1 MIQMPKIEIAPYV
14 NLFLR
19 RKWWIVFPFI
29 LSLIGGA
36 GYLSVC
42 PSMYRASTLILL
54 EPQSIPESFVRST
67 ITETMEGRL
76 RTISQQI
83 NSRTNLEKIIQEFH
97 LDRQPPGE
105 TLNKVIG
112 AIQRHLPF
120 IGQSY
125 PPDQLAQNNERL
137 LLLTLVDEMRKNLE
151 LNTRGTAAQGGREQ
165 STAFEISFAW
175 GNQEIVAPVVNAIAA
190 RFIEENLNAR
200 EEMAISTTDFL
211 DKETSTLRS
220 ELEVREKELEAF
232 KKEYIGMLPD
242 QLESNINI
250 LNQLRDQMSSL
261 ERTAIQER
269 QQAMFLQ
276 TQEELARAER
286 NAAASFAR
294 PEQGGTTS
302 PRGQSQIMTSEQ
314 FTSGSLDELETEL
327 RRLSST
333 YTEKH
338 PDIISLKRRI
348 EALIKEG
355 QSTGGGPGGAAS
367 TSSRGHASLRTGA
380 VNANID
386 SYRRQIEEVQKQI
399 ESYKQRVER
408 TPQVEMELNKILRGY
423 ETVRQ
428 RYDSL
433 LSRKLD
439 AKMAEQMERRKKGE
453 QFRILDPAVRPPE
466 PYKPSLPK
474 ILFVTLAV
482 GLAFG
487 FCLAY
492 LREAMDPCFYNPE
505 ELEAYLDTHVI
516 LCLPIA
522 EKDAANS

>member
-1 MIQMPKIEIAPYV
+1 MIQTPKLELRPYL
-14 NLFLR
+14 NLSMR
-19 RKWWIVFPFI
+19 RKWSIILPLVFSIF
-29 LSLIGGA
+29 GGV

-42 PSMYRASTLILL
+42 PRIYRASTLILL

-67 ITETMEGRL
+67 VSETMEGRL

-83 NSRTNLEKIIQEFH
+83 NSRTNLEKIIHDFQ

-105 TLNKVIG
+105 KLNKAIG
-112 AIQRHLPF
+112 AIRRHLPF
-120 IGQSY
+120 MEQPHPS
-125 PPDQLAQNNERL
+125 DQLEQNNERL
-137 LLLTLVDEMRKNLE
+137 LLLTLVDEMKKNLE
-151 LNTRGTAAQGGREQ
+151 LNTRGASASGGREQ

-175 GNQEIVAPVVNAIAA
+175 HNQELVAPVVNAIAGK
-190 RFIEENLNAR
+190 FIEENLNAR

-211 DKETSTLRS
+211 DKETASLRG
-220 ELEVREKELEAF
+220 ELEAREKDLEAF
-232 KKEYIGMLPD
+232 KKEHIGMLPD

-286 NAAASFAR
+286 NEAASPAR
-294 PEQGGTTS
+294 PEQGGTTG

-348 EALIKEG
+348 EALKKEG
-355 QSTGGGPGGAAS
+355 KSTEGAPSGAVS
-367 TSSRGHASLRTGA
+367 TSSRGRAGLHTGT
-380 VNANID
+380 VNANIE

-439 AKMAEQMERRKKGE
+439 AKMAEQMEKRKKGE
-453 QFRILDPAVRPPE
+453 QFRILDPAVKPPK
-466 PYKPSLPK
+466 PYKPSIPK
-474 ILFVTLAV
+474 VLFVTLAA
-482 GLAFG
+482 GLGLGFG
-487 FCLAY
+487 LAY

-516 LCLPIA
+516 LCLPVA
-522 EKDAANS
+522 EKDTNSQ